1 VRPDERLAALA
12 LGCLTRGLGW
22 IERHIDLFVPDDPFD
37 PEKLK
42 ELAEL
47 SILHGCLR
55 AWHDACRSLELAPI
69 SKVLLEFLGDPR
81 IAEWVRKLPAYYSPY
96 MLAYLPLRATGTR
109 IGGFEAAL
117 RVLTLRHYPE
127 GLETTPYRELE
138 FQHLCWKA
146 GLTRRQ
152 PSCGAVYRRTTLAR
166 CPNPIYF
173 SNPEVYSVTHTIF
186 YLNDIA
192 GPCRSM
198 PASERERAI
207 RVVEPLALHYWRK
220 PDWDLTSELLLN
232 LVALDHFGTP
242 LFAAAF
248 EAVAAAW
255 QDGGALPGPAIGTLP
270 SDPTRKQ
277 IFERC
282 YHTTLVAMLLCGG
295 YLWRSHERT

>member
-1 VRPDERLAALA
+1 MRPDERLAALA

-96 MLAYLPLRATGTR
+96 MLAYLPLRATGVR

-198 PASERERAI
+198 FCGCAWKTGRARKCDQKTIDRSTSVCGTVRRRCVSLCCRPPA
-207 RVVEPLALHYWRK
+207 RVVVPR
-220 PDWDLTSELLLN
+220 S
-232 LVALDHFGTP
+232 
-242 LFAAAF
+242 AAG
-248 EAVAAAW
+248 ERQPAARRR
-255 QDGGALPGPAIGTLP
+255 PA
-270 SDPTRKQ
+270 
-277 IFERC
+277 
-282 YHTTLVAMLLCGG
+282 
-295 YLWRSHERT
+295 RTQRP